1 MEEMSLAELRDR
13 LKMLQATQ
21 AKELEDKRELNLLK
35 KNQKQEELHDKA
47 EVLSKIRE
55 QSKTEARER
64 LVKIQAKKAE
74 EEELKQKFREQCILE
89 ASGRIAQKKKLKL
102 EEEARLRRELKEI
115 SIRRQ
120 FLAANAEMVEAKA
133 HQEQQIGLER
143 EAKDRQVAT
152 LSDQKMKNEVK
163 ARELMIRRQNKE

>member
-35 KNQKQEELHDKA
+35 KNQKQEELNEKA
-47 EVLSKIRE
+47 QILSKIRE

-64 LVKIQAKKAE
+64 LVKIQAKKEA
-74 EEELKQKFREQCILE
+74 EEELKQKFREQCVVE

-102 EEEARLRRELKEI
+102 EEE
-115 SIRRQ
+115 
-120 FLAANAEMVEAKA
+120 
-133 HQEQQIGLER
+133 
-143 EAKDRQVAT
+143 
-152 LSDQKMKNEVK
+152 
-163 ARELMIRRQNKE
+163 